1 LSKDDPLFVDL
12 RIFPERPATINTPEP
27 ERLSEEDVVL
37 SLVAVMVPVAPEL
50 IAESSLP
57 PHEILNEAK
66 PTINREY
73 KIFFINFLKIN
84 NKD

>member
-1 LSKDDPLFVDL
+1 MSKDAPLFVDL
-12 RIFPERPATINTPEP
+12 RIFHERPATINTPEP

-37 SLVAVMVPVAPEL
+37 SLVAVLDPVAPEL
-50 IAESSLP
+50 LAESSLP
-57 PHEILNEAK
+57 PQEILNEAK
-66 PTINREY
+66 LTINREY